1 MAGFGRLQCI
11 YFFITTENLLPFPF
25 MESTVSF
32 HPCKSVIFL
41 NSIWGELMRGD
52 RSSYFDGWIS
62 ISDPSGERA
71 GDAAVSLTEIADRSR
86 ENAASK

>member
-1 MAGFGRLQCI
+1 MYLLFHHNRESASFSFYGIDGQFPSVQIGYLLE
-11 YFFITTENLLPFPF
+11 FNLG
-25 MESTVSF
+25 
-32 HPCKSVIFL
+32 
-41 NSIWGELMRGD
+41 GELMRGD